1 MDLHIFDKRS
11 KEDDK
16 NNLFINWNGIKI
28 NYLLEKNKKK
38 KLDLLI

>member
-11 KEDDK
+11 KEDDN

-38 KLDLLI
+38 LDLLI